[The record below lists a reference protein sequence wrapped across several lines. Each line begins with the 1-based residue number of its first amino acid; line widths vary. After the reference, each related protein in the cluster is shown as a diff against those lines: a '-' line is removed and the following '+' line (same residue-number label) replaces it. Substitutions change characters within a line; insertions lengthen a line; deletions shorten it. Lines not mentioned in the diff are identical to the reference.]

1 MDLNNAVL
9 AKAVGI
15 TESKMAIWRHHL
27 LAAMA
32 MYGINQKTEIASF
45 LAQCAHES
53 MRFQKLEENLNYSA
67 EGLANTWPS
76 RFRDAKMRPN
86 VMAQSLAR
94 KPEKIANFVYANR
107 MGNGDEKSG
116 DGWKFKGRGL
126 IMITGKSNYSQC
138 GKALG
143 VDLVI
148 KPDYLLMPEY
158 AAKSAGWFWH
168 VNGLDALDDDFSVLA
183 ETKKINGGTIGL
195 ADRQRLFN
203 KALEALN
210 EAL

>member
-1 MDLNNAVL
+1 MNLSVAVL
-9 AKAVGI
+9 AKSFGT
-15 TESKMAIWRHHL
+15 TESKMVVWRPHVL
-27 LAAMA
+27 TAMA
-32 MYGINQKTEIASF
+32 MYGINQTNEIASF
-45 LAQCAHES
+45 VAQCAHES
-53 MRFQKLEENLNYSA
+53 MYLKRLEENLNYSA
-67 EGLANTWPS
+67 EGLANTWPG
-76 RFRDAKMRPN
+76 RFRDARLKPN
-86 VMAQSLAR
+86 VLAQSLAR

-107 MGNGDEKSG
+107 MGNGNEQSG
-116 DGWKFKGRGL
+116 DGWKYKGRGF
-126 IMITGKSNYSQC
+126 IMITGKSNYSAC

-158 AAKSAGWFWH
+158 ACKSAAWFWH
-168 VNGLDALDDDFSVLA
+168 VNGLDAHDDDFSVLA

-210 EAL
+210 AA